1 MRELVVLP
9 AWEAMS
15 RVWKIEILAEIQP
28 IWRDVEGQERQFC
41 GVLMDPRKFLPMYM
55 ERFLRRRELDGD
67 LPVAGNYEV
76 EWAEPKPNSDRVTRV
91 LGEYFQTMYSVIIC
105 G

>member
-55 ERFLRRRELDGD
+55 ERFLRRRELDGN

-76 EWAEPKPNSDRVTRV
+76 EFKVTDNYI
-91 LGEYFQTMYSVIIC
+91 LKGGCDAKLYFTT
-105 G
+105 

>member
-15 RVWKIEILAEIQP
+15 RVWKIEILAEIKP

-55 ERFLRRRELDGD
+55 ERFLRRRELDGN

-76 EWAEPKPNSDRVTRV
+76 EFKVTDENDILPLNFKKRIITINV
-91 LGEYFQTMYSVIIC
+91 SLEY
-105 G
+105 